1 MEGQL
6 RVFSVDVRQHARGV
20 LFVLCGE
27 LDFDSVVQ
35 LQEAADGELSG
46 STGTLPVVVDCAALT
61 FCDSS
66 GISALLR
73 LYQRLTTEQ
82 RPLRLAAVPA
92 SVSRLFTLTGLDQL
106 FSVHKDAAEAL
117 AAGSGGRGVVSAV
130 QQNEE
135 RSA

>member
-1 MEGQL
+1 M
-6 RVFSVDVRQHARGV
+6 DVRQHARGV

-35 LQEAADGELSG
+35 LHEAADDELNG

-73 LYQRLTTEQ
+73 LYQRLTAEQ
-82 RPLRLAAVPA
+82 RALRLAAVPA

-117 AAGSGGRGVVSAV
+117 AAGSDGRGVVSAV

>member
-1 MEGQL
+1 ME
-6 RVFSVDVRQHARGV
+6 VRQHALGV
-20 LFVLCGE
+20 LFVLSGE

-35 LQEAADGELSG
+35 LHEAADDELARSKG
-46 STGTLPVVVDCAALT
+46 SLPVVVDCAALT

-73 LYQRLTTEQ
+73 LYQRLTAEQ
-82 RPLRLAAVPA
+82 RALRLAAVPA
-92 SVSRLFTLTGLDQL
+92 SVSRLFNLTGLDQL
-106 FSVHKDAAEAL
+106 FSVHMDAAEAL
-117 AAGSGGRGVVSAV
+117 AAGSHGRGDVEAD

>member
-1 MEGQL
+1 M
-6 RVFSVDVRQHARGV
+6 DVRQHARGV

-35 LQEAADGELSG
+35 LHEAADAELDG
-46 STGTLPVVVDCAALT
+46 SEGKLPVVVDCAALT

-73 LYQRLTTEQ
+73 LYQRLTAEQ
-82 RPLRLAAVPA
+82 RALRLAAVPA
-92 SVSRLFTLTGLDQL
+92 SVSRLFSLTGLDQL

>member
-1 MEGQL
+1 M
-6 RVFSVDVRQHARGV
+6 FSVDVRRHTKGV

-35 LQEAADGELSG
+35 LHEAADAELSG
-46 STGTLPVVVDCAALT
+46 SEGALPVVVDCAALT

-73 LYQRLTTEQ
+73 LYQRLAAQQ
-82 RPLRLAAVPA
+82 RALRLAAVPA

-106 FSVHKDAAEAL
+106 FSVHMDAAEAL
-117 AAGSGGRGVVSAV
+117 AAGSDTYGVVAAV

>member
-1 MEGQL
+1 M
-6 RVFSVDVRQHARGV
+6 FSVDVRQHALGV

-35 LQEAADGELSG
+35 LHEAADDELNG

-73 LYQRLTTEQ
+73 LYQRLTAEQ
-82 RPLRLAAVPA
+82 RTLRLAAVPA

>member
-1 MEGQL
+1 M
-6 RVFSVDVRQHARGV
+6 

-35 LQEAADGELSG
+35 LHEAADAELSG
-46 STGTLPVVVDCAALT
+46 SEGALPVVVDCAALT

-73 LYQRLTTEQ
+73 LYQRLAAQQ
-82 RPLRLAAVPA
+82 RALRLAAVPA

-106 FSVHKDAAEAL
+106 FSVHMDAAEAL
-117 AAGSGGRGVVSAV
+117 AAGSDTYGVVAAV

>member
-1 MEGQL
+1 M
-6 RVFSVDVRQHARGV
+6 DVRQHALGV

-35 LQEAADGELSG
+35 LHEAADEELAKSKG
-46 STGTLPVVVDCAALT
+46 VSPVVVDCTALT

-73 LYQRLTTEQ
+73 LYQRLSVQQ
-82 RPLRLAAVPA
+82 RVLRLAAVPA

-106 FSVHKDAAEAL
+106 FSVHMDAAEAL
-117 AAGSGGRGVVSAV
+117 AAGSDIRGVVAAA

>member
-1 MEGQL
+1 M
-6 RVFSVDVRQHARGV
+6 FSVDVRQHAPGV

-35 LQEAADGELSG
+35 LHEAADDELG
-46 STGTLPVVVDCAALT
+46 RPEATLPVVVDCAALT

-66 GISALLR
+66 GISGLLR
-73 LYQRLTTEQ
+73 LYQRLSARGRT
-82 RPLRLAAVPA
+82 LRLAAVPA

-106 FSVHKDAAEAL
+106 FSVHLDAAEAL
-117 AAGSGGRGVVSAV
+117 AAGPGTPGAAAAV
-130 QQNEE
+130 RHHEE

>member
-1 MEGQL
+1 M
-6 RVFSVDVRQHARGV
+6 FSVDVRQHALGV
-20 LFVLCGE
+20 LFVLFGE

-35 LQEAADGELSG
+35 LHEAADEELAASK
-46 STGTLPVVVDCAALT
+46 GTLPVVVDCTALT

-73 LYQRLTTEQ
+73 LYQRLSAQQ
-82 RPLRLAAVPA
+82 RVLRLATVPA

-117 AAGSGGRGVVSAV
+117 AAGSDGRGVAAAV

>member
-1 MEGQL
+1 M
-6 RVFSVDVRQHARGV
+6 DVRQHALGV
-20 LFVLCGE
+20 LLVLCGE

-35 LQEAADGELSG
+35 LHEAVDDELDR
-46 STGTLPVVVDCAALT
+46 STGTSPVVVDCAALT

-73 LYQRLTTEQ
+73 LYQRLTAEQ
-82 RPLRLAAVPA
+82 RALRLAAVPA
-92 SVSRLFTLTGLDQL
+92 SVSRLFSLTGLDQL

-117 AAGSGGRGVVSAV
+117 AAGADRRGAASAV